1 MNRKKIKQINKQVG
15 PILVDWLKTLVS
27 EEEAKKITLD
37 NYKELLPDQ
46 THVFA
51 NNKFFLS
58 TFSPRWV
65 RKKLKSLVARQPE
78 KPINTYTLEDIKVEM
93 QTWKMI
99 NREF

>member
-1 MNRKKIKQINKQVG
+1 MNRKKIKQINRQVSV
-15 PILVDWLKTLVS
+15 ILVDWLKTLVS
-27 EEEAKKITLD
+27 EEEAKKINLN
-37 NYKELLPDQ
+37 NYKELLPSE

-51 NNKFFLS
+51 NNKYFLS

-65 RKKLKSLVARQPE
+65 RKKLKSLVSRNPTRL
-78 KPINTYTLEDIKVEM
+78 INTYTLEDIKSEM

>member
-1 MNRKKIKQINKQVG
+1 MNRKIIKQLNKQVG
-15 PILVDWLKTLVS
+15 PILVAWLKTLVS
-27 EEEAKKITLD
+27 EEEAKMITLN

-46 THVFA
+46 THVFS

-65 RKKLKSLVARQPE
+65 RKKLKGLVAKQPNR
-78 KPINTYTLEDIKVEM
+78 PINTYTLEDIKAEM

>member
-1 MNRKKIKQINKQVG
+1 MNRKIIKQINKQVG
-15 PILVDWLKTLVS
+15 PILVAWLKTLVS
-27 EEEAKKITLD
+27 EEEAKMITLN

-46 THVFA
+46 THVFS

-65 RKKLKSLVARQPE
+65 RKKLKRLVAKQPNR
-78 KPINTYTLEDIKVEM
+78 PINTYTLEDIKAEM

>member
-1 MNRKKIKQINKQVG
+1 MNRKTIKQINKQVG
-15 PILVDWLKTLVS
+15 PILVAWLKTLVS
-27 EEEAKKITLD
+27 EEEAKKIKLD

-46 THVFA
+46 THVFS

-58 TFSPRWV
+58 TFSQRWV
-65 RKKLKSLVARQPE
+65 RKKLKALVARQPD
-78 KPINTYTLEDIKVEM
+78 KPINSYTLEDIKAEM

>member
-1 MNRKKIKQINKQVG
+1 MNRKIIKQINKQVG
-15 PILVDWLKTLVS
+15 PTLVAWLKTLVS
-27 EEEAKKITLD
+27 EEEAKMITLN

-65 RKKLKSLVARQPE
+65 RKKLKRLVTEQPNR
-78 KPINTYTLEDIKVEM
+78 PINTYTLEDIKAEM